1 MHCGS
6 ERANFL
12 GLPVKS
18 KSNSFQQQQALGG
31 LKGMDV
37 FGSVFLKSTTID
49 DEPKHSSGHAF
60 ESSKLE

>member
-1 MHCGS
+1 
-6 ERANFL
+6 
-12 GLPVKS
+12 
-18 KSNSFQQQQALGG
+18 
-31 LKGMDV
+31 MDV